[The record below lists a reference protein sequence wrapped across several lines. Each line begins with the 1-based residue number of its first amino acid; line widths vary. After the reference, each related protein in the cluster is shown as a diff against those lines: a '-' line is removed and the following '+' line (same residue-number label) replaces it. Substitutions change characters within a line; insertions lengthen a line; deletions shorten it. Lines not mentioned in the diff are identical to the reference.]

1 MTIFTVKF
9 WQYAGERA
17 IKTVAQT
24 ATAIFT
30 VAGVSGVLDVMW
42 SQVISASLLAGIIS
56 ILTSIVAVS
65 PATPGQGE

>member
-1 MTIFTVKF
+1 MTIFTIKF

-17 IKTVAQT
+17 LKTVAQT
-24 ATAIFT
+24 AAATIT
-30 VAGVSGVLDVMW
+30 VTGVSGVLDVMW
-42 SQVISASLLAGIIS
+42 SQVISASLLAGLIS